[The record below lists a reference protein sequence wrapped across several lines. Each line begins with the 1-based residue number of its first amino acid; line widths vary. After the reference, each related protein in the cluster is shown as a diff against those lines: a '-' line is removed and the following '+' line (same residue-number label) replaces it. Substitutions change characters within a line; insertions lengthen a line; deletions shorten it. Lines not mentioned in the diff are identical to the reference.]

1 MKDRSFLTNK
11 GISLMVFPFM
21 TSCIITY
28 YFVRAMLI
36 TEQWHYK
43 RMTVFTLF
51 LAVLWGCIFLYDQ
64 IKKSTFYARQN
75 IKLVIFLSFL
85 LGLFCTFFVWGQ
97 YEVHTL
103 MPYWSIDNGI
113 AAMETLFHSAIAEN
127 YKYTLLPSS
136 LINSESVMRY
146 HTFSHLII
154 GHIAKILDIPSYI
167 AYNLLYPP
175 VFFPI
180 YIFSQIFAINCSKK
194 YFEQLPDWK
203 MADMLVL
210 MLFNV
215 GFAYEGYYD
224 GGEGFLIKYQAGR
237 YGRLTSE
244 SFLVS
249 NIFTFLFAGV
259 CFLYIKEKRDSQIAK
274 KDNLFLLAFI
284 PVSIFII
291 TCTKISNGMMIVFV
305 ISWYILRKSNK
316 KLPIKCGTIM
326 LYFLEFAVAS
336 IMVSNNVT
344 PGGPDSITNK
354 FVLFATKDQFLGKYG
369 LWGHWFV
376 LSIMTAVFIYLEM
389 NKHKYSLRDLKTG
402 KTIWIEIL
410 VLSSVLLFLPG
421 FLINIGGGSA
431 GFFSCLVEYEALILL
446 CGQNW
451 YEEKTEWNKLLGV
464 ITLVWSMGMVFTN
477 LKSNPLDGVV
487 KYEPQGLSIQ
497 LREINSLVKGNAD
510 RYMIYLDTDAYVTQF
525 GYPTDRECF
534 YLYPA
539 MTGVGVI
546 NATYKQDSEIC
557 SFRGNVVGSYY
568 NMDNTD
574 NTHWIS
580 FEEACE
586 KAKENGKDFL
596 IHIVSSG
603 YEVVDLWN

>member
-1 MKDRSFLTNK
+1 
-11 GISLMVFPFM
+11 MVFPFM
-21 TSCIITY
+21 MSCVITY
-28 YFVRAMLI
+28 YFIKAMFI
-36 TEQWHYK
+36 TKQWYYG
-43 RMTVFTLF
+43 RMTAFALF
-51 LAVLWGCIFLYDQ
+51 LLVIWGGIFLYGQ
-64 IKKSTFYARQN
+64 VKRRAFYAHQN
-75 IKLVIFLSFL
+75 VVLVIFLSFL
-85 LGLFCTFFVWGQ
+85 LGLYCTFFIWGK
-97 YEVHTL
+97 YEAHTL
-103 MPYWSIDNGI
+103 MPYWSIDNGA
-113 AAMETLFHSAIAEN
+113 AAMDTLFHSAIAEN
-127 YKYTLLPSS
+127 YKHELLPSS
-136 LINSESVMRY
+136 LINSEHVMRY

-154 GHIAKILDIPSYI
+154 GRMAGILGIPSYI
-167 AYNLLYPP
+167 AYNLLYPI

-180 YIFSQIFAINCSKK
+180 YVFSQIFAINCSKK
-194 YFEQLPDWK
+194 YFEQLPTWK
-203 MADMLVL
+203 ITDVLIL

-237 YGRLTSE
+237 YGRLASE
-244 SFLVS
+244 SFLIS
-249 NIFTFLFAGV
+249 NIFTFLFAGF
-259 CFLYIKEKRDSQIAK
+259 CFLYIKEKRDKQLTK
-274 KDNLFLLAFI
+274 KDGLFLFGFI
-284 PVSIFII
+284 PVGIFII
-291 TCTKISNGMMIVFV
+291 TCSKISNGMMVVFV
-305 ISWYILRKSNK
+305 LFWYILRKSNR
-316 KLPIKCGTIM
+316 KLPIKWGAIV
-326 LYFLEFAVAS
+326 LYFFEFALTS
-336 IMVSNNVT
+336 IIVSNNVT
-344 PGGPDSITNK
+344 SGGPNSITDK

-389 NKHKYSLRDLKTG
+389 DKHRYSLNDLKNG

-451 YEEKTEWNKLLGV
+451 YEDKAEWNKLLGV

-477 LKSNPLDGVV
+477 LKSAPLDGVDR
-487 KYEPQGLSIQ
+487 YEPQGLSVQ
-497 LREINSLVKGNAD
+497 LQEINALVKGNAD
-510 RYMIYLDTDAYVTQF
+510 RYTIYLDTDAYVTQF

-546 NATYKQDSEIC
+546 NATYKQDNEFY
-557 SFRGNVVGSYY
+557 SFRGNIVGNYY

-574 NTHWIS
+574 NMHWIS
-580 FEEACE
+580 FEEGCE

-596 IHIVSSG
+596 IHIVSTG
-603 YEVVDLWN
+603 YEVIDLRFD